1 VLDYHQRKVLTRCW
15 TEAVLWLAF
24 NKLCAARRGAADY
37 IELASQ
43 HLVVLISAVPVS
55 AASMIMKPDFS

>member
-1 VLDYHQRKVLTRCW
+1 M
-15 TEAVLWLAF
+15 LWLAF
-24 NKLCAARRGAADY
+24 NKLFATRGGAADY